1 MSNHAFQLSALQGT
15 QAIALYLAQMAFDLQ
30 GPDNTDRERLRRVAI
45 CLACEP
51 SRPADALAEAMR
63 GMRNAIAAS
72 PRLMR
77 PETWLL
83 SAVVGLLG
91 RPPVEILHGVSL
103 SDLVAWSGIVSG
115 LADEK
120 APAGASGPAGRTKA
134 PETHAHLKS
143 LSVWLQALHVAKL
156 QADADRPQSTH

>member
-91 RPPVEILHGVSL
+91 RPPVEILRGVSQA
-103 SDLVAWSGIVSG
+103 DLAAWSGIVSG
-115 LADEK
+115 LVDAKVPDITSE
-120 APAGASGPAGRTKA
+120 PAGHADTQEHHAQLKA
-134 PETHAHLKS
+134 

-156 QADADRPQSTH
+156 QADADRPLSTH